1 MITARQATIVNVAS
15 SLLTTRRQ
23 LMELTSSVLWDEPD
37 RALLN
42 VAIGNIDSLFR
53 KLIPNDLLTQR
64 QKEDDHA

>member
-15 SLLTTRRQ
+15 TLLTTRRQ

-42 VAIGNIDSLFR
+42 VAIGNIDSVFR
-53 KLIPNDLLTQR
+53 KLIPGDLLPQR
-64 QKEDDHA
+64 GETDVEG